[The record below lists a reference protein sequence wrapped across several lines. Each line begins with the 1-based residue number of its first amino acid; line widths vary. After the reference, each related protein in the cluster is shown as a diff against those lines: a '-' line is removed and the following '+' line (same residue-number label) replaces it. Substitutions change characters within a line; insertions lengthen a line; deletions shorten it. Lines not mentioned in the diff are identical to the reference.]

1 MSKLLDTQYKLLYEK
16 ERRFA
21 KNVVYLIRA
30 RKKRP
35 WWHICIPFKFL
46 IEYRALKKDMRNF
59 SARHVDLK
67 QIALSAAY
75 RSAVKTDR
83 DTRQEEMHA
92 QLRDVCL
99 HNQKIT
105 SKEAY
110 ELLRQ
115 WIDLL
120 FQHYYRLF
128 QVPESDYHKLIRQA
142 YTSSGEYR
150 RFLDQL
156 NSLEQRI
163 SHAVHGPP
171 GAGATDSS
179 IRLEQKAVQDLRA
192 REHNDIFPVWPTQKT
207 A

>member
-30 RKKRP
+30 WKKRP
-35 WWHICIPFKFL
+35 WWHMCIPFKFL
-46 IEYRALKKDMRNF
+46 FEYRALKKDIRNF
-59 SARHVDLK
+59 SARHVALK

-75 RSAVKTDR
+75 RSAVKTNR
-83 DTRQEEMHA
+83 EASREEMHA
-92 QLRDVCL
+92 QLRDACL
-99 HNQKIT
+99 HILKIT

-110 ELLRQ
+110 DLLRQ
-115 WIDLL
+115 WSDLL
-120 FQHYYRLF
+120 FQHYDRLF
-128 QVPESDYHKLIRQA
+128 QIPERDYPKLIRQA

-150 RFLDQL
+150 SFLDQL
-156 NSLEQRI
+156 NSLEQGI
-163 SHAVHGPP
+163 SQAVHGPP
-171 GAGATDSS
+171 GAGEADPS

-192 REHNDIFPVWPTQKT
+192 RELNDIFP